1 MIFVTTIEN
10 ILSAYSQEIRLRMAI
25 LLMDSSICV
34 NCLMKVLNLPQST
47 ISRHLSLLRRGGV
60 VRVTRDN
67 TYCYYTL
74 DTDGPLGSLKERLI
88 NSYFE
93 SLKNKEPFK
102 SDLKRLRKMHEE
114 CSADCKVC
122 VE

>member
-1 MIFVTTIEN
+1 
-10 ILSAYSQEIRLRMAI
+10 MAI
-25 LLMDSSICV
+25 LLLDSSICV

-74 DTDGPLGSLKERLI
+74 DTEGPLGKLKEGLI

-93 SLKNKEPFK
+93 SLKNIEPFK
-102 SDLKRLRKMHEE
+102 SDLKRLRKMHDE